1 MNDDYIRRETVVD
14 SLNKLCDRVC
24 QYSKAQRY
32 VMCSSCPLGDA
43 DIVIEAIPAA
53 DVRPVVLCREC
64 DHWNEWD
71 HVGRESLGNFRCSCA
86 YWSNEDCPT
95 YYTSENDFCSYGERR
110 EGGADR

>member
-1 MNDDYIRRETVVD
+1 MSDEYI
-14 SLNKLCDRVC
+14 
-24 QYSKAQRY
+24 SKKEVLILIGCMPINPTAEEMDELY
-32 VMCSSCPLGDA
+32 ENVKMID
-43 DIVIEAIPAA
+43 AA

-86 YWSNEDCPT
+86 YWSNEDGLT

-110 EGGADR
+110 EDT